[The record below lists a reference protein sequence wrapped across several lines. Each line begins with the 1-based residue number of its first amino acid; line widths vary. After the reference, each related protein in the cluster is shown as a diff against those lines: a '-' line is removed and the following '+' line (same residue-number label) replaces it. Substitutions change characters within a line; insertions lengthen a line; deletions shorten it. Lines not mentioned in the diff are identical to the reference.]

1 MLADLRDHVELVAR
15 HVVADPVAGVL
26 REPVSPGT
34 RIDVAADAV
43 ADAERPDLG
52 IAGLGI
58 DAADLREAGRR
69 EADVEGRSERQIE
82 PAILVDGDVFPAMR
96 DVGRHVVIHHL
107 AGAEIVEIGFGV
119 FVFDQLVDRDDVER
133 AVEKGEAGRHGE
145 ALEDGLDLPLS
156 AIVLDRIDVAE
167 AEGADKQRALVA
179 PGHLPRLQH
188 VGGVDFD
195 TEALR
200 QLDLLH
206 HRRKFG
212 VRSAGRRTGWRR
224 LALLGL
230 GLVAEEP
237 VRRRVGPEVLG
248 AGLVFLQGLLLR
260 VGLADPRD
268 NEDSCERKNGSI
280 ESRFHRVT
288 PYAAWR
294 LRLLLF

>member
-1 MLADLRDHVELVAR
+1 MLADLRD
-15 HVVADPVAGVL
+15 
-26 REPVSPGT
+26 REPVSPRA

-58 DAADLREAGRR
+58 DAADLRDAGRR
-69 EADVEGRSERQIE
+69 DADVEGRSERNIE
-82 PAILVDGDVFPAMR
+82 PAILVDGDIFPAMR
-96 DVGRHVVIHHL
+96 GIGRHVVIHHL

-133 AVEKGEAGRHGE
+133 AVEEGETGGHIE
-145 ALEDGLDLPLS
+145 ALEDGLDLPLPP
-156 AIVLDRIDVAE
+156 IVLDRIDIAE
-167 AEGADKQRALVA
+167 TEGADEQCALVA
-179 PGHLPRLQH
+179 PGHLPRGQH
-188 VGGVDFD
+188 VRGIDFD
-195 TEALR
+195 AEACR

-206 HRRKFG
+206 HRRQFG
-212 VRSAGRRTGWRR
+212 VRGAGRRTGWRR
-224 LALLGL
+224 LALLAL

-237 VRRRVGPEVLG
+237 VVRRISPELLG
-248 AGLVFLQGLLLR
+248 AGLIFLQGLLLR

-268 NEDSCERKNGSI
+268 DEDGCERKNRSI